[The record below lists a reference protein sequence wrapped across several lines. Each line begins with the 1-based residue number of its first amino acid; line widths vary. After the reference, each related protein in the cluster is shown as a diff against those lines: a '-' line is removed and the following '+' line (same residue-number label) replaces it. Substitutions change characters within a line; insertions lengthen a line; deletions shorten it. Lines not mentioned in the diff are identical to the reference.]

1 MSFNKCIFLRK
12 QIFSLDQAASH
23 IKLVLERNEPFKTSY
38 QTICVWQRD
47 VLTGFAAGE
56 QVVITF
62 FYWCD
67 ILQIKVEVE
76 RNSRGFFKLVK
87 IVIEAF
93 DNCGKCYSN
102 VAITD
107 RQV

>member
-56 QVVITF
+56 QVIITF
-62 FYWCD
+62 YNFLNLIHSFTAMNWCD
-67 ILQIKVEVE
+67 IL
-76 RNSRGFFKLVK
+76 
-87 IVIEAF
+87 
-93 DNCGKCYSN
+93 
-102 VAITD
+102 
-107 RQV
+107 